1 MLSIQQMQYIL
12 TLSEEQQFQ
21 KASEKCFVTQPTL
34 SMQIKK
40 AEDTLGQF
48 IFDRSTNPLSLT
60 NFGKKLLPVIREI
73 LNENEKIKWLAE
85 KQSGGFSEEIKMG
98 IIPTVSSYLVPKMFR
113 TWKSTLE
120 NVTLSIEEMKSEEI
134 LEAFEKKE
142 IDVAIMAGP
151 HYDPKLRTIPLFSE
165 EILVY
170 CPSIETP
177 NIQLED
183 LHALHPWLLSKGN
196 CLRTQMIHFCQ
207 IQTGES
213 RDEWNY
219 QGGNIELLIEMVNQN
234 GGYTLIPENYSLQ
247 NGKEHLKKVESPAG
261 IPAREI
267 IALYPSRTIKQEKT
281 EQIIRE
287 VQLAFLQQRN
297 FASLNVLNWR

>member
-40 AEDTLGQF
+40 AEDMLGQF
-48 IFDRSTNPLSLT
+48 VFDRSTNPISLT
-60 NFGKKLLPVIREI
+60 AFGKKLLPIIREI
-73 LNENEKIKWLAE
+73 LNENEKIKWLSE
-85 KQSGGFSEEIKMG
+85 KQSGNFSEEIKVG
-98 IIPTVSSYLVPKMFR
+98 IIPTVSSYLIPKMFG
-113 TWKSTLE
+113 TWKNALE

-134 LEAFEKKE
+134 LEAFDKKE
-142 IDVAIMAGP
+142 LDVAIMAGP

-170 CPSIETP
+170 CPSINTTT
-177 NIQLED
+177 IQLED
-183 LHALHPWLLSKGN
+183 LHQLHPWLLSKGN

-207 IQTGES
+207 LNTSNQP
-213 RDEWNY
+213 DEWNY
-219 QGGNIELLIEMVNQN
+219 QGGNMELLIEMVNQN

-247 NGKEHLKKVESPAG
+247 NGKEHLKHVESAAG

-281 EQIIRE
+281 EQLIRE
-287 VQLAFLQQRN
+287 VQLAFLQQRE
-297 FASLNVLNWR
+297 ATSMNVLNWR